1 MIRTGL
7 LYIVLAGTLL
17 SFTAC
22 DRLIY
27 DFYDADVE
35 ETSDEPV
42 VYLNIQRVQAA
53 GVESFNA
60 DADDY
65 EDRVHDL
72 AMLVFDASTGAKVC
86 SHFDSNIPFSDKKA
100 MFTVELTTGAHDF
113 YFVANMPMGDL
124 MAINNRAEMDAY
136 VNTLLNLDV
145 DLYLNAKATK
155 GFPMARIYKNQSIG
169 PGGSVYTPQP
179 FRPKNEFGVE
189 EDRVKL
195 IRVVAKLEVKLEGT
209 ADQMAVANI
218 YYRNAY
224 RQFSLNA
231 VPAQVL
237 PAYYTDQPLK
247 KAGNSY
253 LYYMPEAMM
262 TAPSWS
268 LSGDRKPIN
277 YFVIETLS
285 GTEYEIPIVSH
296 DGAIAPGDYVK
307 YAKGELGGP
316 IDYNIYR
323 NRHYTFTVENMQALE
338 IMYQVQP
345 WQEVKR
351 ELYMGYGYN
360 VAVDNAGNIVVNNT
374 IEACD
379 PHSVR
384 IETLG
389 AFLFSDDTTFKIFN
403 SLMPA
408 ASGEYTL
415 KSIPVDGDG
424 DYLRVLYNGI
434 EVKRFSK

>member
-1 MIRTGL
+1 ML
-7 LYIVLAGTLL
+7 LVGTWL

-22 DRLIY
+22 DKLIY
-27 DFYDADVE
+27 DFYDTDVE
-35 ETSDEPV
+35 EMPDEPV
-42 VYLNIQRVQAA
+42 VYLNIQRVHAA

-60 DADDY
+60 DSDDY

-72 AMLVFDASTGAKVC
+72 AMLAFDASTGAKVC
-86 SHFDSNIPFSDKKA
+86 SHFDSNIPFTEKKA
-100 MFTVELTTGAHDF
+100 MFTVELTTGIRDF
-113 YFVANMPMGDL
+113 YFVANMPMGAL
-124 MAINNRAEMDAY
+124 MAINTRAEMETY
-136 VNTLLNLDV
+136 INTLLNLDEN
-145 DLYLNAKATK
+145 LYLHAMATK

-179 FRPKNEFGVE
+179 FRPKNELGVE

-195 IRVVAKLEVKLEGT
+195 IRVVAKLEVKFDGT

-218 YYRNAY
+218 YYHNAH

-231 VPAQVL
+231 VPAL
-237 PAYYTDQPLK
+237 ISPAYYTDQPLK
-247 KAGNSY
+247 KVGNSY

-262 TAPSWS
+262 AAPSWS

-277 YFVIETLS
+277 YFVIETIS

-296 DGAIAPGDYVK
+296 NGTIAPGDYVK
-307 YAKGELGGP
+307 YAKGVFGGP
-316 IDYNIYR
+316 VDYNIYR